1 MFFKRIFAP
10 IQWLARISFD
20 RVEVFG
26 AQYVL
31 FGLFGLF
38 NYPLSFIYLYYVGS
52 QRQESLFLRVLAMG
66 LCIPLVLKSFWP
78 DVLKK
83 YLPLYW
89 HLTLC
94 YSIPVLGAYGLLK
107 NAMSMEWMVNLAT
120 GIFLFVLLVD
130 WITFAVIYS
139 LGFCVGIALVMASKN
154 FHTLDPNQDG
164 WSLAFYLYVATISIG
179 CLFGRNRER
188 VNEARLQAAKSLAY
202 SIAHE
207 MRTPLATI
215 TAGATNLS
223 KYLPIYDDAYLQA
236 QMAGLPVGNI
246 DNRIHRLLKDI
257 PNTMEKVSYNAQ
269 NIINMLLVKVQDTKK
284 IKLQPCS
291 MAHCIRTALEQY
303 PFREDEKD
311 KIVIRPHLDFIFDGK
326 EELFVYV
333 LFNLIKNS
341 LYQISHVNDGTIN
354 IRWSQTEVYNLLHF
368 GDNGNGI
375 PKKII
380 GSIFERFVTGTDN
393 GTGMGLGFCKMVMSN
408 FGGDIDCYSKEGFG
422 AEFVMKFP
430 ITNNDDSYSMYQKFQ
445 NVKVPVDPQAE

>member
-1 MFFKRIFAP
+1 MIFKKIFEP
-10 IQWLARISFD
+10 IQWLARISSS

-38 NYPLSFIYLYYVGS
+38 NYPLSFLYLYYVGS

-66 LCIPLVLKSFWP
+66 LCIPLVLKPFWP
-78 DVLKK
+78 EAIKK

-94 YSIPVLGAYGLLK
+94 YSIPVLGAYGLL
-107 NAMSMEWMVNLAT
+107 NNGMSIEWMINLAT

-130 WITFAVIYS
+130 WTTFAVIYS
-139 LGFCVGIALVMASKN
+139 FGFCVGISLVTATNSGIISN
-154 FHTLDPNQDG
+154 PSSDG
-164 WSLAFYLYVATISIG
+164 SWSLAFYLYGATISIG

-215 TAGATNLS
+215 AAGATNLG
-223 KYLPIYDDAYLQA
+223 KYLPIYDDAYLKA
-236 QMAGLPVGNI
+236 QKAGLPVANI
-246 DNRIHRLLKDI
+246 DGRIHKLLIDI
-257 PNTMEKVSYNAQ
+257 PSTMEKVSYNAQ

-284 IKLQPCS
+284 LRLQPCS
-291 MAHCIRTALEQY
+291 MAQCIGSALEQY
-303 PFREDEKD
+303 PFRNDEKS
-311 KIVIRPHLDFIFDGK
+311 KIIVMDNLDFIFDGK

-341 LYQISHVNDGTIN
+341 LHQISFVNNGTIHL
-354 IRWSQTEVYNLLHF
+354 RWSQNETYNFLYF
-368 GDNGNGI
+368 SDNGNGI

-380 GSIFERFVTGTDN
+380 GSIFDRFITGTDN
-393 GTGMGLGFCKMVMSN
+393 GTGMGLAFCKMVMSN
-408 FGGDIDCYSKEGFG
+408 FGGNIECHSKEGNG
-422 AEFVMKFP
+422 AEFIMSFP
-430 ITNNDDSYSMYQKFQ
+430 
-445 NVKVPVDPQAE
+445 KVSKEEDALNHLDEGCIDY